1 LKLQIDFK
9 QRLRN
14 PRHPRRRVD
23 PLHYL
28 RVSRRMN
35 KQQPDNQS
43 GNRDQE
49 RGEVTALLESA
60 AGGSISDRDRLFQI
74 VYDELRVIARSHMR
88 GERDDHTLGAT
99 ALVNESYLRLF
110 RIAGQSPST
119 AFEHRHAFYK
129 AAATAMR
136 RILIDHARAR
146 AAGKRTDPRQTGPI
160 SVDLLQASMQ
170 ADPHDLLS
178 LDEAISRLEQE
189 DERAA
194 SVVRLRFFG
203 GRQIEEIAEVLG
215 VTARTIKRD
224 WEFARA
230 RLQQFLED
238 SEA

>member
-1 LKLQIDFK
+1 
-9 QRLRN
+9 
-14 PRHPRRRVD
+14 
-23 PLHYL
+23 
-28 RVSRRMN
+28 MN
-35 KQQPDNQS
+35 HQQPEEQS
-43 GNRDQE
+43 NIPDHE

-60 AGGSISDRDRLFQI
+60 ARGSVADRDRLFQI

-99 ALVNESYLRLF
+99 ALVNESYLKLF
-110 RIAGQSPST
+110 RVAGQNPAI

-136 RILIDHARAR
+136 RILIDHARAS
-146 AAGKRTDPRQTGPI
+146 AAGKRKEPTQIGRI
-160 SVDLLQASMQ
+160 SVDLVEASMQ
-170 ADPHDLLS
+170 ADPCDLLS
-178 LDEAISRLEQE
+178 LDDAISRLEQE

-203 GRQIEEIAEVLG
+203 GRQIEEIAEMLG

-230 RLQQFLED
+230 RLQQFLESTD
-238 SEA
+238 SEV

>member
-1 LKLQIDFK
+1 MNQQ
-9 QRLRN
+9 QREDHASN
-14 PRHPRRRVD
+14 PGREH
-23 PLHYL
+23 
-28 RVSRRMN
+28 
-35 KQQPDNQS
+35 
-43 GNRDQE
+43 
-49 RGEVTALLESA
+49 GEVTALLESA
-60 AGGSISDRDRLFQI
+60 AGGSVVDRDRLFQI

-88 GERDDHTLGAT
+88 SERADHTLGAT

-110 RIAGQSPST
+110 RVAGQSPST
-119 AFEHRHAFYK
+119 AYEHRHAFYK

-146 AAGKRTDPRQTGPI
+146 AADKRNDPHQAGRI
-160 SVDLLQASMQ
+160 SVDLVEASMQ
-170 ADPHDLLS
+170 ADPRDLLS

-203 GRQIEEIAEVLG
+203 GRQIEEIAEMLG
-215 VTARTIKRD
+215 VTSRTIKRD

-230 RLQQFLED
+230 RLQQFLESPD